1 MFISIYFYLSI
12 CIYDVHR
19 VFLQVLIQEV
29 VVIPG
34 LPERAVRTVVNILI
48 QYSYRVTLIDLIV
61 ENHDDDDS
69 DDDDDDDK
77 DDDKDDD
84 DGNDESDDD

>member
-1 MFISIYFYLSI
+1 MCININLHVCTYVYFYLLYLSI

-29 VVIPG
+29 VVILG

-69 DDDDDDDK
+69 DDD
-77 DDDKDDD
+77 
-84 DGNDESDDD
+84 